1 MVNERFNILRDGVKL
16 ALSCLRPTTVAAQSD
31 KNTPTECSESLSVVS
46 ETSDND
52 PEPSPELEAQI
63 TYHLGTTLAKTKT
76 LPEVTISAF
85 TETDKNISS
94 IAVLKQRTYTSTK
107 IVICSSSDHIP
118 YHYVV
123 RPISSRSPTD
133 PPLAVADTPC
143 ADLGVDGLL
152 KGLNATLGTAYTL
165 DADLSSLL
173 KSFIS
178 EGDDFGTAYA
188 HLRRRWYD
196 NWNIRGDLNIHKN
209 KDQEMRQKAVVGNQ
223 IVNPQVPPRRVWDLY
238 SNRVVPHW
246 IIPREHWSNIWAISH
261 AWRDEEDRSEIW
273 TPINGGEWPVPIPKD
288 ANLDLIR
295 IEMLNLGAEYVW
307 LDVLC
312 LRRRGGLGDDLCED
326 EWKLDVRT
334 VGNVYE
340 TAKRVV
346 CYFSGLGLPFRFS
359 MEDFAST
366 RSWFR
371 RAWLLQQINGSYIIG
386 GDTVGGDQCL
396 AILEEDVRTR
406 FCEQLSALV
415 HLYRS
420 PVFDVLRHMEG
431 RVSTHA
437 VDRVAG
443 LAYLLQSRKIPE
455 YYEAKSPE
463 DAWSMLVDTMD
474 ERHRAQLLFL
484 YPEPGEGRKRWGPS
498 WKQVMTE
505 NLPSMDG
512 IQLYDKVDRDDKDAD
527 VYNGY
532 CIEQGCVEGLHE
544 KDPEGRLRRGKLIV
558 KDLKGNSHTFDI
570 TAAHQQ
576 PIPEDSYTLI
586 GSDPWSPKSAKS
598 GGETSEQYWVV
609 GKLIESGQKFEKV
622 SVFQITNAGH
632 VMGLLDESGIAQR
645 SRNILI

>member
-1 MVNERFNILRDGVKL
+1 MVNERFNILRDRVKL
-16 ALSCLRPTTVAAQSD
+16 ALSCLRSTTVAAQSD
-31 KNTPTECSESLSVVS
+31 KNTPTECSESCSVVS

-85 TETDKNISS
+85 TETDKKILS

-133 PPLAVADTPC
+133 PPFAVADTPC

-261 AWRDEEDRSEIW
+261 AWKDEEGRPEIW

-295 IEMLNLGAEYVW
+295 IEMLNLGAEYAW
-307 LDVLC
+307 LDGLC
-312 LRRRGGLGDDLCED
+312 LRRRGGLRDNLCED
-326 EWKLDVRT
+326 EWKLDIRT
-334 VGNVYE
+334 VGNVYK

-346 CYFSGLGLPFRFS
+346 CYFSGLGLPFRFN
-359 MEDFAST
+359 MDDFASP

-371 RAWLLQQINGSYIIG
+371 RAWLLQQLNGSYIIG
-386 GDTVGGDQCL
+386 GDTVGGDSEQNL

-406 FCEQLSALV
+406 FCKELSILV
-415 HLYRS
+415 NLYRS
-420 PVFDVLRHMEG
+420 PVFDVLRHMGG

-455 YYEAKSPE
+455 YYEVKSPE
-463 DAWSMLVDTMD
+463 DAWSMLVDTMG
-474 ERHRAQLLFL
+474 ERYRAQLLFL
-484 YPEPGEGRKRWGPS
+484 YPEPGEGHKRWGPS

-512 IQLYDKVDRDDKDAD
+512 IQLYDKVDRDDKDAAD
-527 VYNGY
+527 VYDGY
-532 CIEQGCVEGLHE
+532 CIEQGYIKGLDKEDPIGDSRSGTLTVEDLEGKNHLFKIIATHQHLI
-544 KDPEGRLRRGKLIV
+544 PEG
-558 KDLKGNSHTFDI
+558 
-570 TAAHQQ
+570 
-576 PIPEDSYTLI
+576 SYTLI
-586 GSDPWSPKSAKS
+586 GSDPW
-598 GGETSEQYWVV
+598 
-609 GKLIESGQKFEKV
+609 L
-622 SVFQITNAGH
+622 
-632 VMGLLDESGIAQR
+632 
-645 SRNILI
+645 